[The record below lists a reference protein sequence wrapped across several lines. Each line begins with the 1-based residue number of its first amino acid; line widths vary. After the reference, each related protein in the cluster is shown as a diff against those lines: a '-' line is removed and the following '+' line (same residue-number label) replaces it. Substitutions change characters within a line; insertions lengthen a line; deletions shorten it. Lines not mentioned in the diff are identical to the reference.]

1 MSLSAASCSSSLA
14 EEEPILEEDEDLGD
28 VTDEEDWASIG
39 AAALRAGSFPSRV
52 SSGGGGR
59 IYSGGS
65 VQTSLSRRSG
75 ATAAGGGGSGSYT
88 RAVKRDKEP
97 VTRGLVAS
105 VPVGRVGLGRY
116 SGNGATM
123 GVRQLQRQQQV
134 YDVGAADTMMEGVES
149 NSQEREAIEAL
160 VRLSEV

>member
-1 MSLSAASCSSSLA
+1 MSLSAASCSSSLP
-14 EEEPILEEDEDLGD
+14 EEEPILEQDEDLGD

-39 AAALRAGSFPSRV
+39 AAALRAGSLPSRV
-52 SSGGGGR
+52 GSGGGR

-65 VQTSLSRRSG
+65 VKTSRSRKSG
-75 ATAAGGGGSGSYT
+75 GGGAAAGGGSYG
-88 RAVKRDKEP
+88 RVVKRDKEP

-105 VPVGRVGLGRY
+105 VPVGGVGLGRY
-116 SGNGATM
+116 LGSGGAAI
-123 GVRQLQRQQQV
+123 GGEPLHRQQHG
-134 YDVGAADTMMEGVES
+134 YDVGGVDVVMEGMES